1 MQHLTSLTQKRRINA
16 VQVDMVQTPVK
27 MPKVK
32 AAGDVIPK
40 PAKSKEISTEIGGPL
55 TPSASQKRP
64 SFLRRTL
71 SSFSAASSDS
81 PVRSMEMTE
90 IRKNIFSSFRCVMQI
105 ADGMQYLH
113 DNNINH
119 RDLKS
124 PNVLLDDDF
133 SALIADFGES
143 RIHIDPISLSAKQ
156 HRALN
161 AFTGEDNRQSLGNR
175 FSSSGSGGSSS
186 GKGRME
192 APTGTPGWAA
202 PECIRELGSTKSS
215 DVFSFGIIFWEL
227 LTWRP
232 PSVFVTVAD
241 LRSSQLR
248 SLPGVDEL
256 LSSHDAVYKKD
267 MSATSNA
274 AHSRDSTSVQ
284 ITGQNPMHAS
294 KTKDENIPASQEGLD
309 ETKQHVLVEICDAAR
324 ASILVCERGLRPPIP
339 KDAPQWL
346 HTLLS
351 RCWYDDPQ
359 KRPKFDEIISILAA
373 TCEENMDITLPYDLS

>member
-1 MQHLTSLTQKRRINA
+1 MDISVELHFWRRRMTIVKRFKFDLLTRENIKLFKNEATVIRALVHPNIVDFYGVLVDPPSLGIVMKYAKNGDLMQHLTSLTQKRRINA
-16 VQVDMVQTPVK
+16 NV
-27 MPKVK
+27 
-32 AAGDVIPK
+32 
-40 PAKSKEISTEIGGPL
+40 
-55 TPSASQKRP
+55 
-64 SFLRRTL
+64 
-71 SSFSAASSDS
+71 
-81 PVRSMEMTE
+81 
-90 IRKNIFSSFRCVMQI
+90 FSSFRCVMQI

-124 PNVLLDDDF
+124 PNILLDDDF

-143 RIHIDPISLSAKQ
+143 R
-156 HRALN
+156 
-161 AFTGEDNRQSLGNR
+161 
-175 FSSSGSGGSSS
+175 SGGSSS

-232 PSVFVTVAD
+232 P
-241 LRSSQLR
+241 
-248 SLPGVDEL
+248 
-256 LSSHDAVYKKD
+256 
-267 MSATSNA
+267 M
-274 AHSRDSTSVQ
+274 
-284 ITGQNPMHAS
+284 
-294 KTKDENIPASQEGLD
+294 
-309 ETKQHVLVEICDAAR
+309 EICDAAR